1 MKTCIQMYMYV
12 VQKARSLHVYVSE
25 YCFFTSVP
33 ISLYWLLLEILHK
46 SDIINPSCTEI
57 ARRVLTFYY
66 KCIYKYKVRLV
77 PLYIVTKLPGL
88 TAYIATAYRY
98 DVMLS

>member
-1 MKTCIQMYMYV
+1 MYMY
-12 VQKARSLHVYVSE
+12 QNIAFLHLFRLA
-25 YCFFTSVP
+25 CTDF
-33 ISLYWLLLEILHK
+33 LLEILHK

-66 KCIYKYKVRLV
+66 TCIYKYKVRLV
-77 PLYIVTKLPGL
+77 PLYIVPKLPGL
-88 TAYIATAYRY
+88 TASIATAYRY